1 MNFKQLEAF
10 YWLSQIQNYRQTAQ
24 RLGLTQPAVSA
35 RIQSLEND
43 LGKTLIDRTA
53 PNFRLTDQGMEVAE
67 FALQFLNLRETMNTR
82 LLDKHK
88 QRLAI
93 GLAGMAALTWGPL
106 LLQRVRDDHPELTLD
121 VYSGSDLQLAR
132 FVDAGT
138 LDLAF
143 TASGSRVPEAD
154 FTTRFDVGWVARP
167 DLVAGIEQPLTPE
180 ALHGLP
186 LVLYAKTSPMWNP
199 VAEIIGEMRSER
211 GARHY
216 GNSMATICQMLR
228 LGYGASALGLVGVE
242 EELASG
248 RLVQLSVTE
257 EIPPLHLACSY
268 ANRARRVQVRLV
280 LNLARE
286 CAHDWCRDH
295 PRHAT
300 FIDGV

>member
-53 PNFRLTDQGMEVAE
+53 PSFRLTDQGIEVAD

-93 GLAGMAALTWGPL
+93 GLAGMAALTWGPV

-121 VYSGSDLQLAR
+121 VYSSSDLQLAR
-132 FVDAGT
+132 FIDAGT

-143 TASGSRVPEAD
+143 TASGDRVPEAE
-154 FTTRFDVGWVARP
+154 FTTRFAVGWVARP
-167 DLVAGIEQPLTPE
+167 DLVEGVPQPMTPE
-180 ALHGLP
+180 ALRNLP
-186 LVLYAKTSPMWNP
+186 LVLYPKTSPMWNP
-199 VAEIIGEMRSER
+199 VAEIIEEMRSQR

-216 GNSMATICQMLR
+216 GNSLATMYEMLR
-228 LGYGASALGLVGVE
+228 LGYGASALALIGVE
-242 EELASG
+242 EELADG
-248 RLVQLSVTE
+248 RLVQLSVTD
-257 EIPPLHLACSY
+257 EIPPLDLACTY
-268 ANRARRVQVRLV
+268 ANRARRKQVRLV
-280 LNLARE
+280 LDLARE
-286 CAHDWCRDH
+286 CAEEWCRNH

-300 FIDGV
+300 FIEGV